1 LKTITRTTLLILVSL
16 ALPIAVS
23 DARATDNRAVKG
35 ATENESGSV
44 ADSEEFRRAFIDANI
59 LSVFYHEFG
68 HAVID
73 LLGVPIYG
81 QEEDAADVVSVL
93 LIDRFFDEE
102 DAQDIAYDS
111 AFGYINDPDGQEE
124 VPYWDLHGPDE
135 QRYYNHVCLFYGAN
149 PDERTE
155 LADDLGLPEER
166 AESCSEEYAQAEDSW
181 GALFEEMSEDTELK
195 SKLTLKAGSF
205 AGAKYAEDYSYL
217 NHLLSDEINHIN
229 SRFSLPEEVTVTID
243 KCGEANAYYD
253 PEAMSIGF
261 CVEFVDHLASLYNS
275 NLSQ

>member
-1 LKTITRTTLLILVSL
+1 MRHVLPLLVLLV
-16 ALPIAVS
+16 LPVVVS
-23 DARATDNRAVKG
+23 QARATDDNTAENDSSSAAGSEAV
-35 ATENESGSV
+35 
-44 ADSEEFRRAFIDANI
+44 RRAFIDANI

-93 LIDRFFDEE
+93 LIDRFFEE
-102 DAQDIAYDS
+102 ADAQDIAYDS
-111 AFGYINDPDGQEE
+111 AFGYINDPEGKDE

-135 QRYYNHVCLFYGAN
+135 QRYYNHICLFYGAN
-149 PDERTE
+149 PDERSA

-166 AESCSEEYAQAEDSW
+166 AESCSEEYAQADDSW
-181 GALFEEMSEDTELK
+181 GALFEEMAEDTELK
-195 SKLTLKAGSF
+195 SKLALEAGSF
-205 AGAKYAEDYSYL
+205 AGAKYAEDYGYL
-217 NHLLSDEINHIN
+217 RQLLIDEIDHVN

-243 KCGEANAYYD
+243 QCGEANAFYD
-253 PEAMSIGF
+253 PQAVSIGF
-261 CVEFVDHLASLYNS
+261 CVEFVDHLESLYSS